1 MEKLYIYSEKHHLT
15 EGIYGQCLAW
25 LLELLNNLIENNKI
39 NDNTRIIF
47 DINTLNNNNLIPNF
61 IVPKNIYTFKIDD
74 TVNKIS
80 LLEFKQNNKISF
92 KFNEHSYEIANN
104 IFNKF
109 FKFNNFIN
117 NQIHEVN
124 LSSKSLGIHYRGTDK
139 NFDNGQSNSISC
151 DEFLLIIDDYLK
163 KNDVSNI
170 FCCSDEEIFISKIK
184 KKYPEK
190 IIEYKQLR
198 SNNSK
203 NFGFFRN
210 GQYSSE
216 SIQNDLTNN
225 SIIDMLLLSQ
235 CNTIIKTSSAL
246 SCFSKIINPNI
257 NLYCTAAMKQ
267 KWFPAGLVKPYN
279 SESKI
284 IQKILQKTMAG
295 HVYN

>member
-1 MEKLYIYSEKHHLT
+1 MEKIYIYSEKNDLT
-15 EGIYGQCLAW
+15 EGIYGQCLIW
-25 LLELLNNLIENNKI
+25 LLELLNNLIENKKI
-39 NDNTRIIF
+39 NDNTKIIF
-47 DINTLNNNNLIPNF
+47 NINTLNNDNLIPNF

-74 TVNKIS
+74 TVTKIS

-117 NQIHEVN
+117 NQINKVN

-139 NFDNGQSNSISC
+139 NFDNDQSNSISC

-170 FCCSDEEIFISKIK
+170 FCCSDEEIFISKIT

-198 SNNSK
+198 SNNSN

-216 SIQNDLTNN
+216 SIKNNLTNN
-225 SIIDMLLLSQ
+225 SIIDMLLLSK
-235 CNTIIKTSSAL
+235 CNFIIKTSSAM
-246 SCFSKIINPNI
+246 SSFSKIINPSI
-257 NLYCTAAMKQ
+257 NLYCTSAMKQ
-267 KWFPAGLVKPYN
+267 PWFPAGVVKTYN

-284 IQKILQKTMAG
+284 IQKILQKTMIG